1 MYLFTDQ
8 MVAFFSNKIHIENV
22 DIAFHI
28 FPRNTSELCVCVY
41 CTNVQEKVYV
51 KILS

>member
-22 DIAFHI
+22 DIAFKI
-28 FPRNTSELCVCVY
+28 FPRNTSELCVCVLY
-41 CTNVQEKVYV
+41 KCSRKSVCEDP
-51 KILS
+51 